1 MLNAMKDLSATA
13 TDVAPA
19 PIERC
24 FALLADVE
32 RYPDWYPAGVKRV
45 EVLERDP
52 DGLPSLVAALLS
64 LGDGPI
70 RKDFDLRLAVTSTSP
85 SAVELTRDKQNAAGG
100 EHMVVSWVLAEDG
113 ATGTRLTVELEAALN
128 LPPFL
133 PVGAIAQ
140 SVADGFLAAAVAKLA
155 TE

>member
-1 MLNAMKDLSATA
+1 MKDLSATA
-13 TDVAPA
+13 TDIAPA

-24 FALLADVE
+24 FELVADVE

-52 DGLPSLVAALLS
+52 DGRPSLVAALLS
-64 LGDGPI
+64 LGEGPI
-70 RKDFDLRLAVTSTSP
+70 RKDFDLRLAVTTTAPSTSG
-85 SAVELTRDKQNAAGG
+85 VELTRVKRNAADG
-100 EHMVVSWVLAEDG
+100 EHMIVSWELAQDG
-113 ATGTRLTVELEAALN
+113 ATGTHLTVALRAALN

-140 SVADGFLAAAVAKLA
+140 SVADGFLAAAMAKLA

>member
-1 MLNAMKDLSATA
+1 MPNAMKELSAKA
-13 TDVAPA
+13 SDIAPS

-24 FALLADVE
+24 FTLLADVE

-70 RKDFDLRLAVTSTSP
+70 RKDFDLRLAVTTTSP
-85 SAVELTRDKQNAAGG
+85 REVELTRVKQNAADGQD
-100 EHMVVSWVLAEDG
+100 MVVSWALAEDG
-113 ATGTRLTVELEAALN
+113 AAGTQLTVELQAALN

-140 SVADGFLAAAVAKLA
+140 SVADGFLAAALAKLA